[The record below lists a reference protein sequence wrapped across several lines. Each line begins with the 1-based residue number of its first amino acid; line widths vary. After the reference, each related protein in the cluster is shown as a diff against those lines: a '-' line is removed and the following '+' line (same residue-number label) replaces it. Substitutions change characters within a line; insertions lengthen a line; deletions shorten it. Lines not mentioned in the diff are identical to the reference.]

1 MISSLFTIIF
11 LLGIFFTSLYPF
23 SVREIS
29 LPILEQSVGRF
40 GVFAIISAIILFF
53 VHHYKNWSSIFQ
65 YPIWIIAIINAI
77 STFTSYIS
85 YFKLNIGTAITT
97 YYTYPIFL
105 FLFGILFGKEAVTAP
120 NGAFKGNSIA
130 VTAPNGAFKGN
141 SIAVTAPNGAFKGN
155 SIAVTKKKVTALFMA
170 FTGVVIVHWNDLF
183 IEGIQW
189 NRDYIIGLV
198 MIIISAITSAIVL
211 YYYNTRSLF
220 KTTTEYIYNVYTV
233 PFLIFLGILIYR
245 YLTAE
250 NVDNSEKIESESRG
264 WVEWGKL
271 IAFNILIGYV
281 GYFFIYRALPRLSI
295 YWVSIL
301 SYSGIWM
308 TILLDRLIMKVPLT
322 TLKIVGSGL
331 VIIANL
337 LFEK

>member
-1 MISSLFTIIF
+1 MINSLFTIIF

-29 LPILEQSVGRF
+29 LPLLEQSAGRF
-40 GVFAIISAIILFF
+40 GIFALISAIILFF
-53 VHHYKNWSSIFQ
+53 VHHYKNWLSIFQ

-85 YFKLNIGTAITT
+85 YLKLNIGTSITT

-105 FLFGILFGKEAVTAP
+105 FLFGILFGNEKVT
-120 NGAFKGNSIA
+120 
-130 VTAPNGAFKGN
+130 T
-141 SIAVTAPNGAFKGN
+141 PNGAFKGN
-155 SIAVTKKKVTALFMA
+155 SIAVTKKKVLALLMA
-170 FTGVVIVHWNDLF
+170 FTGVIIVHWNDIF
-183 IEGIQW
+183 IEGIHW
-189 NRDYIIGLV
+189 NRDYITGLV

-211 YYYNTRSLF
+211 YYYNTRPTF

-233 PFLIFLGILIYR
+233 PFLLFTGILLYR
-245 YLTAE
+245 YMNGANAE
-250 NVDNSEKIESESRG
+250 NVENSENIENNKKIESKSRG
-264 WVEWGKL
+264 WNEWIKL

-281 GYFFIYRALPRLSI
+281 GYFFIYRALPKLSI

-308 TILLDRLIMKVPLT
+308 TILLDRIIMKVPLT
-322 TLKIVGSGL
+322 MLKVIGSGL
-331 VIIANL
+331 VIMANF